1 MRLDDE
7 AGSDNIEDRRGMRGG
22 FGFPGGGGM
31 RIPMGRGGGIG
42 LGGIALLLVLWL
54 VFGINP
60 LDILTSGGGGG
71 GFTVPQDE
79 SPYQQ
84 VPGQQGGTQQ
94 SDAQKTFV
102 SKILGTTERSWERI
116 FAAKGERYTPPKLVL
131 FTDQVRSRCGD
142 AVAAMGPFYCPLDQ
156 KVYIDLGFYRDLKN
170 RLGAGGDFAQAYVI
184 AHEVGHHVQN
194 LLGVADQVTRARM
207 RASEAEAN
215 QLSVRMEL
223 QADCYAGVWAHD
235 NAKILD
241 QGDIEEGLNAAS
253 AIGDDRLQRQSQGY
267 VVPDAFT
274 HGSSAQRVQWFKRG
288 IDTGDMNQCDTFR
301 TDNL

>member
-22 FGFPGGGGM
+22 FGFPGGGGV

-42 LGGIALLLVLWL
+42 IGGILLLLVLWL

-60 LDILTSGGGGG
+60 IDILSGGG
-71 GFTVPQDE
+71 GFTVPQEE

-84 VPGQQGGTQQ
+84 IPGPQGGGTTQN
-94 SDAQKTFV
+94 DAMKTFV
-102 SKILGTTERSWERI
+102 SKVLGTTERSWEKI
-116 FAAKGERYTPPKLVL
+116 FSEKGERYVPPKLVL
-131 FTDQVRSRCGD
+131 FSDQVRSQCGD
-142 AVAAMGPFYCPLDQ
+142 AIAAMGPFYCPLDQ

-194 LLGVADQVTRARM
+194 LLGIADQVTRARM
-207 RASEAEAN
+207 RAPQAEAN

-223 QADCYAGVWAHD
+223 QADCLAGVWAHD
-235 NAKILD
+235 NQRILEE
-241 QGDIEEGLNAAS
+241 GDIEEGLNAAS
-253 AIGDDRLQRQSQGY
+253 AIGDDRMQRQSQGY

-274 HGSSAQRVQWFKRG
+274 HGSSAQRVRWFKRG
-288 IDTGDMNQCDTFR
+288 IETGNMDQCDTFR
-301 TDNL
+301 TDRL